1 MVCYL
6 IRYKD
11 NIAFTYLTEEN
22 ISFAG
27 KKNHTKLLIDNID
40 NIPPRRVCW
49 SRYKNGRQ
57 HTTSTC
63 MENNANLKVK

>member
-27 KKNHTKLLIDNID
+27 KKKITQN
-40 NIPPRRVCW
+40 C
-49 SRYKNGRQ
+49 
-57 HTTSTC
+57 
-63 MENNANLKVK
+63 